1 VELKIE
7 TSSSPLELRRLGIVE
22 TRSPMEPKARFEC
35 DDMTIGAVRGICVRG
50 LQNCMHEMFMDC
62 PYFEQQMYPGD
73 TRVQMLILNS
83 INGDDR
89 MIRYGMEIF
98 DYGRRDNG
106 LVPMN
111 FPSRNIQDSSTY
123 SMCWAMMFA
132 DYVRWHGT
140 NGWLKARMPGL
151 RHTLHLLSA
160 YENGEGL
167 VENLPGWNFMD
178 WVPGWDKYGNAPGG
192 RKGLSSIN
200 NLLYV
205 HALLSASKTEAAI
218 GEKTLAG
225 YWLDKAKRTAGAV
238 QRRFWC
244 DKRGMFADTPGKD
257 AFSEHA
263 QCLAILSG
271 LFAKDKCDSA
281 FAHLIADGDLARTT
295 VYFSHYLF
303 ETFIRCDRPDLV
315 LRRLDLWRDYVADG
329 LKTPLEAPGVRG
341 RSDCHAWGSHPLYH
355 LQTGI
360 AGISPAADGFAA
372 VDISPRPGSLKWI
385 KASSP
390 TPKGDVK
397 IDLRFDGGRASGKVF
412 VPAGLPATFR
422 WNGTARTLVAGE
434 NTIE

>member
-1 VELKIE
+1 
-7 TSSSPLELRRLGIVE
+7 
-22 TRSPMEPKARFEC
+22 
-35 DDMTIGAVRGICVRG
+35 
-50 LQNCMHEMFMDC
+50 
-62 PYFEQQMYPGD
+62 
-73 TRVQMLILNS
+73 
-83 INGDDR
+83 
-89 MIRYGMEIF
+89 
-98 DYGRRDNG
+98 
-106 LVPMN
+106 
-111 FPSRNIQDSSTY
+111 
-123 SMCWAMMFA
+123 
-132 DYVRWHGT
+132 
-140 NGWLKARMPGL
+140 
-151 RHTLHLLSA
+151 
-160 YENGEGL
+160 
-167 VENLPGWNFMD
+167 
-178 WVPGWDKYGNAPGG
+178 
-192 RKGLSSIN
+192 
-200 NLLYV
+200 
-205 HALLSASKTEAAI
+205 
-218 GEKTLAG
+218 
-225 YWLDKAKRTAGAV
+225 
-238 QRRFWC
+238 
-244 DKRGMFADTPGKD
+244 MFADTPGKD

-397 IDLRFDGGRASGKVF
+397 IDLRFDGGRASGKVC